1 MDLRTF
7 IEQTEPEALQKLAA
21 EAQDELVNKVVEAI
35 FPLFE
40 KTAAY
45 TAFLVLEKLAEE
57 AKEKAPKEE
66 EAGAAPEVEEAVEA
80 QDQNAEASAKVNEI
94 AHTDPVTASKSNQ
107 SMDPSATPGG
117 LKAQDIKDACSE
129 AIQVGQAEKIL
140 PFVKAVAG
148 QFPETINEVI
158 KMVKVELHDGI
169 MKKLVDEETAIK
181 ITDEL
186 NAMVGGV

>member
-7 IEQTEPEALQKLAA
+7 IEQSEPEVLQKLAA

-57 AKEKAPKEE
+57 IKEEAPKEN
-66 EAGAAPEVEEAVEA
+66 EATQEVEEAVEA
-80 QDQNAEASAKVNEI
+80 QDQNAEVTAKVNEI
-94 AHTDPVTASKSNQ
+94 AHTDPAAGNKTNQ
-107 SMDPSATPGG
+107 SMDPSVTPGG

-140 PFVKAVAG
+140 PFVKAIAS
-148 QFPETINEVI
+148 QYPETINEVI

-169 MKKLVDEETAIK
+169 MKKLVDEETAVK

>member
-1 MDLRTF
+1 MDLKTF
-7 IEQTEPEALQKLAA
+7 IEQSEPEVLQKLAA

-57 AKEKAPKEE
+57 ENKVAPNIEE
-66 EAGAAPEVEEAVEA
+66 DVEA
-80 QDQNAEASAKVNEI
+80 QNQNAEATAKVNEI
-94 AHTDPVTASKSNQ
+94 INTNPVTGNKTNQ

-117 LKAQDIKDACSE
+117 LRAQDVKDACSE
-129 AIQVGQAEKIL
+129 AIQAGQAEKIL
-140 PFVKAVAG
+140 PFVKAIAS
-148 QFPETINEVI
+148 QYPEAINEVI

-169 MKKLVDEETAIK
+169 MKKLIDEETAIK

>member
-7 IEQTEPEALQKLAA
+7 IEQSEPEVLQKLAV

-57 AKEKAPKEE
+57 TKEEAPKEE
-66 EAGAAPEVEEAVEA
+66 TGAAPEVEEAVEA

-94 AHTDPVTASKSNQ
+94 AHTDPVAGNKTNQ
-107 SMDPSATPGG
+107 SMDPSVTPGG

-169 MKKLVDEETAIK
+169 MKKLVDEETAVK

>member
-1 MDLRTF
+1 MDLKTF
-7 IEQTEPEALQKLAA
+7 IEQNEPEVLQKLAA

-57 AKEKAPKEE
+57 GN
-66 EAGAAPEVEEAVEA
+66 EAAQNVEETIEA
-80 QDQNAEASAKVNEI
+80 QNQNAEVTAKVNEI
-94 AHTDPVTASKSNQ
+94 AHTDPAAGNKTNQ
-107 SMDPSATPGG
+107 SMDPSVTPGG

-140 PFVKAVAG
+140 PFVKAIVS
-148 QFPETINEVI
+148 QYPEAINEVI

-169 MKKLVDEETAIK
+169 MKKLIDEETAVK